1 MMEVMQIKWTPKV
14 SVSDDNTESRS
25 KKKMEAFT
33 YNSDDVFLRQY
44 ALSFS
49 QHYFGFLI
57 H

>member
-1 MMEVMQIKWTPKV
+1 MMEVMKIKWTPKV